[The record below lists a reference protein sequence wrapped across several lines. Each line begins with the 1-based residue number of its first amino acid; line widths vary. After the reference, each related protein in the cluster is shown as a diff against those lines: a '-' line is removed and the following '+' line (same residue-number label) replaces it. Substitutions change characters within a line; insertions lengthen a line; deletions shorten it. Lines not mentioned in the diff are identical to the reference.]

1 MAIYK
6 SENGKAPNGL
16 SVGDEVVT
24 GGGTYRIT
32 GKNAD
37 GTYQSTL
44 ANKAQT
50 TYNYKGQYTTRNSP
64 ITTQGV
70 SGYTQSRVNAL
81 EGGYTPSS
89 TVQAAQAYLN
99 QVQANKPG
107 AYESQWDGELT
118 ELYNNIKNRK
128 KFSYDLGTDPTY
140 QQYREQYQRQGRLA
154 MQDTMGQAAALTGGY
169 GSTYGEQVGQQAY
182 NAYLQSLNDIVPD
195 LYNAAYNRYQDEGTE
210 LYNQYSMLS
219 DRENA
224 AYNRYRDSVSDYYSD
239 LSDARSAYNSAYSN
253 DYNQWA
259 DQLSYWSGKASD
271 ENTAYLQQLAAARSG
286 SGGSGGSAGSAGG
299 SSGTGT
305 QINRAGNY
313 DSNIAMADDQYRGVM
328 KKVYVLLG
336 QNNIEEALTYAY
348 SVQSQLSHAQWS
360 DIARLINERTG
371 VQIDSGV
378 WYKTSKDGSGSWGG
392 KDTRKK
398 EE

>member
-6 SENGKAPNGL
+6 SENGHAPAGL

-32 GKNAD
+32 GVNAD
-37 GTYQSTL
+37 GSYQSTL
-44 ANKAQT
+44 SNKAQT
-50 TYNYKGQYTTRNSP
+50 TYNYAGQYATRNSSL
-64 ITTQGV
+64 TTQGV
-70 SGYTQSRVNAL
+70 SDYTKSKVSAL
-81 EGGYTPSS
+81 ESGYTPS
-89 TVQAAQAYLN
+89 TAVQQAQAYLS
-99 QVQANKPG
+99 QIQASKPG
-107 AYESQWDGELT
+107 AYESQWDDELT

-195 LYNAAYNRYQDEGTE
+195 LYSAAYNRYQDEGTE
-210 LYNQYSMLS
+210 LYNQYSLLS
-219 DRENA
+219 DRENV

-259 DQLSYWSGKASD
+259 DQLNYWAGKASD
-271 ENTAYLQQLAAARSG
+271 ENTAYLQQLAAASSG
-286 SGGSGGSAGSAGG
+286 SGS
-299 SSGTGT
+299 
-305 QINRAGNY
+305 
-313 DSNIAMADDQYRGVM
+313 
-328 KKVYVLLG
+328 
-336 QNNIEEALTYAY
+336 
-348 SVQSQLSHAQWS
+348 
-360 DIARLINERTG
+360 
-371 VQIDSGV
+371 
-378 WYKTSKDGSGSWGG
+378 GSGSSSTEGTTTSTGKGYIDNTYNKGG
-392 KDTRKK
+392 AGGVESKTYDQLKRGMYEWIAMGDIDKAYELFVGIAHQLNLSNSVGKK
-398 EE
+398 QYNELAEILNSVGYGIPLEK